1 MPRCL
6 LVLSCIVYFVPFS
19 FLTPWSA
26 HAEKQNESSPLGYD
40 AIVVGLLQT
49 AEETYPE
56 ELTFSY
62 NITEMLTGLG
72 ARVVRIDYNALLA
85 GFDTTK
91 EALSWTPGERYE
103 ISNDEFRKI
112 KNDVLDF
119 ITRENISRIFIPG
132 NFYNVDCEPYT
143 PTPNRQLVTDAI
155 TEIVHDNPSIK
166 IMGICGGLQGIM
178 NSLGVK
184 VTRVKNLVDSHE
196 SVAALAIASQDPS
209 IRILGACDG
218 LQGIMNSLGVKV
230 TQVKNLADSQES
242 VAAHAISLPD
252 PHDKNV
258 QLHRVRVVPGSNL
271 ADVVSKYL
279 KPDANGWFSIFFPDA
294 HGGVVSNDP
303 ENMQKLESLGYKVV
317 GFADDG
323 VIEVLEDMH
332 GNMLF
337 QDHPEALAI
346 GFLKGEVL
354 PVVTYPCTDTA
365 MCEAC
370 SKSQNLRY
378 KAALSAISIM
388 EYFLHR

>member
-6 LVLSCIVYFVPFS
+6 LVLSCIVYLVPFS
-19 FLTPWSA
+19 FLAPWSA
-26 HAEKQNESSPLGYD
+26 HAAKQNESSPLVD
-40 AIVVGLLQT
+40 AAVVVGLLQT

-119 ITRENISRIFIPG
+119 IKRENISRIFIPG

-143 PTPNRQLVTDAI
+143 PTPNRQLITDAI
-155 TEIVHDNPSIK
+155 TEIVHDNPSIG

-178 NSLGVK
+178 NSLGVR
-184 VTRVKNLVDSHE
+184 VTRVKNLVDSH
-196 SVAALAIASQDPS
+196 
-209 IRILGACDG
+209 
-218 LQGIMNSLGVKV
+218 
-230 TQVKNLADSQES
+230 ES

-271 ADVVSKYL
+271 AGVVSKYL

-346 GFLKGEVL
+346 SFLKGEVL
-354 PVVTYPCTDTA
+354 PVATHPCTDPA
-365 MCEAC
+365 MCESC

-378 KAALSAISIM
+378 KAALSAMSIM

>member
-1 MPRCL
+1 MRRCL
-6 LVLSCIVYFVPFS
+6 LVFSCIIYFVPFA
-19 FLTPWSA
+19 FLAPWSA
-26 HAEKQNESSPLGYD
+26 HAAKQNESSSIED
-40 AIVVGLLQT
+40 AAIVVGLLQT

-85 GFDTTK
+85 DFERTK
-91 EALSWTPGERYE
+91 ETLSWVPGEKYK
-103 ISNDEFRKI
+103 ISDDEFQKI
-112 KNDVLDF
+112 KDNVLDF
-119 ITRENISRIFIPG
+119 IKRENISRVFIPG
-132 NFYNVDCEPYT
+132 NFYNIDCEPYT
-143 PTPNRQLVTDAI
+143 PTPNRQLITDAI
-155 TEIVHDNPSIK
+155 TEIVRDNPSIK

-184 VTRVKNLVDSHE
+184 ITRVKNLVTSHE
-196 SVAALAIASQDPS
+196 SVA
-209 IRILGACDG
+209 
-218 LQGIMNSLGVKV
+218 NHV
-230 TQVKNLADSQES
+230 
-242 VAAHAISLPD
+242 ISMPD

-271 ADVVSKYL
+271 ANVVSKYL

-294 HGGVVSNDP
+294 HGGVVSNDL
-303 ENMQKLESLGYKVV
+303 ENVQKLESLGYKIV

-323 VIEVLEDMH
+323 VIEVLEDVH

-346 GFLKGEVL
+346 GFLRGEVL
-354 PVVTYPCTDTA
+354 PMVTHPCTDPE
-365 MCEAC
+365 MFESS